1 MSKLYSIITEKMIN
15 ESLISA
21 EEKEIYSFGLYLFTI
36 KTLHIFI
43 ILVTG
48 FLTNIVY
55 QTIIFIVLFKYLRSY
70 CGGWHAKKASVCLF
84 ISWLLIMLLK
94 IYINMSAYINDAVFF
109 VCVIIACVVIY
120 RFSPI
125 ISENNP
131 LEEYEKKEY
140 SKKTK
145 TIIVLYMIIYIFSQH
160 LGIYL
165 LAIPLSYVVIICAFF
180 IIMMIY
186 ISSNKKGLR

>member
-1 MSKLYSIITEKMIN
+1 MSKLFSIITEKMIN

-21 EEKEIYSFGLYLFTI
+21 EEEEIYSFGLYLFII

-48 FLTNIVY
+48 FLTDIVY
-55 QTIIFIVLFKYLRSY
+55 QTIVFIVLFKYLRSY
-70 CGGWHAKKASVCLF
+70 CGGWHAKKASICLF

-94 IYINMSAYINDAVFF
+94 LYINMSAYIIDAGTF
-109 VCVIIACVVIY
+109 VCVIIAGAVIY

-145 TIIVLYMIIYIFSQH
+145 IIIILYMIVYIFSH
-160 LGIYL
+160 YLGVYL
-165 LAIPLSYVVIICAFF
+165 IAIPLAYVIIICAMF
-180 IIMMIY
+180 IITSIY
-186 ISSNKKGLR
+186 IE